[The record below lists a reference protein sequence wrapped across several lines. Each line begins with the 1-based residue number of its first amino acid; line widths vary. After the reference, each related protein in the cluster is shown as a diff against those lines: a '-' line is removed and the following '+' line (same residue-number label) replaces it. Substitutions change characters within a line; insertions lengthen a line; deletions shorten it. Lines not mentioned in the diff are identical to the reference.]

1 MGAESSESDSFYSLM
16 KYHLKLL
23 FQWIRT
29 IAFRA
34 HQMMRGNIVLARKV
48 VGRVILGRGVYIS
61 EYVRIISERGGSIII
76 GDGSKIG
83 TMSIVED
90 RGGHIRIGRNTSI
103 NSFSVLYGHG
113 GLTIGD
119 NCMFATGL
127 IIIPANHTFSDP
139 DREIR
144 DQGETMQGVTIEDD
158 VWMGARVTVLDGVT
172 IGRGSVIG
180 AGAVVLEHIPP
191 MSVAVGVPARVI
203 KKR

>member
-1 MGAESSESDSFYSLM
+1 M
-16 KYHLKLL
+16 KYYLKLL
-23 FQWIRT
+23 FQWFRT
-29 IAFRA
+29 IMFRA
-34 HQMMRGNIVLARKV
+34 YQMMRGNIVLARKV
-48 VGRVILGRGVYIS
+48 VGSVVLGRGVYIS
-61 EYVRIISERGGSIII
+61 EQVRIISEREGSISI

-83 TMSIVED
+83 TMSILED
-90 RGGHIRIGRNTSI
+90 RGGFIRIGRNTSI
-103 NSFSVLYGHG
+103 NSLSVLYGHG

-139 DREIR
+139 HREIR

-172 IGRGSVIG
+172 IGRGTVIG
-180 AGAVVLEHIPP
+180 AGAVVLESIPA